1 MLIAQQLKTLSA
13 VTVSTTATPLGTGT
27 GGAAN
32 AGLMVQ
38 APSTNTAS
46 IFVGDSSVTTSTGIE
61 LEPGKGITLPL
72 QDESAVYGIVASGT
86 QNLRVLKLI

>member
-1 MLIAQQLKTLSA
+1 MIIAQQLKTLSA
-13 VTVSTTATPLGTGT
+13 VTVGTSATNLGTGT

-32 AGLMVQ
+32 AGIMVQ

-46 IFVGDSSVTTSTGIE
+46 IFLGDSAVTTSTGIE
-61 LEPGKGITLPL
+61 LEPGKGVTLPI
-72 QDESAVYGIVASGT
+72 QDEGTVYGIVASGT